1 MKENYTAWRQ
11 ANLFEIRYNLPL
23 SHCYEN
29 PASRGYIFAGYSQ
42 FKRQTFYVPELD
54 SYVGRP
60 IWYNFDS

>member
-23 SHCYEN
+23 SHCYEY